1 MCIRDRTIN
10 RDVEDICKAGIPLVT
25 IQGQNGGISIMEG
38 YRLDKTLLTSG
49 DMQSILA
56 GLRSLDS
63 VAGTNRYQLLME
75 KLSVGSRDVLTS
87 NDHIRIDLSSWY
99 KSALAPKIERIQ
111 NAIEACRLISFR
123 YYSPRGEGEREIEP
137 YLLIFQWSSWYVWGY
152 CRQRNDYRMSKLN
165 RMDSLRDTGGK
176 FEKRQLP
183 DCDWSPRRIYPA
195 SIHVKVRCASGM
207 KWRLIEE
214 YGVECFTE
222 QEDGFL
228 LFESDF
234 VDRNSLYGWLLSFGE
249 QIELLEPEELRKELA
264 DMFGRMQR
272 RYQKETE

>member
-1 MCIRDRTIN
+1 
-10 RDVEDICKAGIPLVT
+10 
-25 IQGQNGGISIMEG
+25 MEG

-152 CRQRNDYRMSKLN
+152 CRQRNDYRMFKLN